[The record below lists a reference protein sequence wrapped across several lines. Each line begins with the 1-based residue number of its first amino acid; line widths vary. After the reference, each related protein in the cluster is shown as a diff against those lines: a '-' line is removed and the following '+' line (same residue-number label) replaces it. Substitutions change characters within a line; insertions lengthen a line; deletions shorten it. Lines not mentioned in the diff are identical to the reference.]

1 MSKHNRGKQKQ
12 ERQVKEAQVKAKEAQ
27 TKEAQVKAKE
37 AQTTQVTQYKTGQE
51 PISKEIDSK
60 GNPVL
65 TQIDKDKIAK
75 AKKAQVKAREA
86 KNKALEAQREAKEA
100 LEELNNGG
108 SGAIK
113 ALRQEIEAKIKAQ
126 EAKVEAK
133 QAEHKVELDSLND
146 LYSEFKSLTGLDK
159 TAKGKGQ
166 GKSKSKPNDNG
177 RFNTTVKLNGNS
189 LKVLVTHKESKAQ
202 FESSLYPANG
212 SVKKDDWLALRHRFI
227 AFFEESKHKAI
238 ADKSLPATEYNL
250 TLRAYLSNLKGKIEA
265 VKAII

>member
-1 MSKHNRGKQKQ
+1 MSKHNRGKHKQ

-27 TKEAQVKAKE
+27 TTKVN
-37 AQTTQVTQYKTGQE
+37 QYKTGQE
-51 PISKEIDSK
+51 PISKEIDPK
-60 GNPVL
+60 GDPVL

-86 KNKALEAQREAKEA
+86 RRLALEAQREAKEA
-100 LEELNNGG
+100 LEELNSGG

-113 ALRQEIEAKIKAQ
+113 ALRQELEAKIKAQ

-133 QAEHKVELDSLND
+133 RVEHQVELDCLND

-159 TAKGKGQ
+159 TAKAKSQ
-166 GKSKSKPNDNG
+166 GKSKSNANGNG
-177 RFNTTVKLNGNS
+177 RFNTTVKLNGTAI
-189 LKVLVTHKESKAQ
+189 KVLTTHKESKAL
-202 FESSLYPANG
+202 FESSLYPVNG
-212 SVKKDDWLALRHRFI
+212 TVKKDDWFALRHRFI

-250 TLRAYLSNLKGKIEA
+250 ILRAYLSNLKGKIEA
-265 VKAII
+265 VKPII